1 MENIMFSGIKI
12 TEVRI
17 RNFRSLEN
25 VNVKLDD
32 FTVIVGENNSGKSN
46 FIDALSFAMG
56 FNRPRFGEND
66 IYITKDENK
75 IDKKIEVLID
85 LLIRPSDTD
94 GNNVS
99 EFHKESFWIGLWG
112 SGINIDLN
120 NCEFVGIRTKIAW
133 DSGEGDYKV
142 QRKFLKEW
150 VDNPAKILEA
160 RTGSNLNWEM
170 IEPISF
176 YAMDA
181 NRDISN
187 DFKNSNTPWKR
198 MTSNL
203 QLSES
208 KVKEFE
214 EMFQKF
220 NENLTDSSVVLSTIQ
235 KEFDDLSTLL
245 NSKQGSVLVKGIP
258 QNIYDLSKRIELD
271 FATRDARSFPL
282 EYHSSGTRSISSVL
296 LFKIFLLLQK
306 NSKKNYAFHTFFA
319 IEEPESHL
327 HPHAASSFLD
337 YIRNMDGQRIITTHS
352 PSLVR
357 ECDLFSL
364 RRFIKTGEKTEVVQL
379 NGADLSNKDDKQI
392 IMRKVLKT
400 NGEILFSKALIL
412 FEGEETED
420 QAFPIYARKYWGKHH
435 SALGISM
442 VSVNGQ
448 NYGPFIKLART
459 FKIPWFIFSDGE
471 EKTRAN
477 LQSILKENDYDITC
491 SNVFIIPEGKNYE
504 QYIASEE
511 YRDVLIEV
519 IISNK
524 GKNEK
529 HKKSLE
535 TKWKSATLEDISKE
549 LKNCKRTCAEP
560 VAEAI
565 INVGIKELQLPALI
579 KELFKK
585 VSDDLNLEYGGTFSN
600 ES

>member
-1 MENIMFSGIKI
+1 MFSGIKI

-25 VNVKLDD
+25 VNVKLDN

-46 FIDALSFAMG
+46 FIDAISFAIG

-66 IYITKDENK
+66 IYIKKDENK
-75 IDKKIEVLID
+75 IDKNMEVLID
-85 LLIRPSDTD
+85 LLIRPSDPK
-94 GNNVS
+94 GNSVS
-99 EFHKESFWIGLWG
+99 EFQKESPWIGLWG
-112 SGINIDLN
+112 SGINIDSN

-133 DSGEGDYKV
+133 DFGEGDYKV

-150 VDNPAKILEA
+150 VDNPAKILES
-160 RTGSNLNWEM
+160 GIGGNLNWEK
-170 IEPISF
+170 IEPLSF

-181 NRDISN
+181 NRDISK
-187 DFKNSNTPWKR
+187 DFKNLNTPWKR

-208 KVKEFE
+208 KIKEFE
-214 EMFQKF
+214 DMFQKF

-235 KEFDDLSTLL
+235 KEFDDLSKLL

-258 QNIYDLSKRIELD
+258 QNILDLSKRIELD

-306 NSKKNYAFHTFFA
+306 NSKKNCAFHTFLA

-327 HPHAASSFLD
+327 HPHAASSFLN
-337 YIRNMDGQRIITTHS
+337 YIKKMDGQRIITTHS
-352 PSLVR
+352 PSLLR

-364 RRFIKTGEKTEVVQL
+364 RRFVKAGEKTEVIQL
-379 NGADLSNKDDKQI
+379 NSLELSNNDDKQI

-420 QAFPIYARKYWGKHH
+420 QAFPIYARKYWGNHP

-471 EKTRAN
+471 EKTKRD
-477 LQSILKENDYDITC
+477 LQKILMENNCDITC
-491 SNVFIIPEGKNYE
+491 SNVFIIPDGKNYE
-504 QYIASEE
+504 KYIATKE
-511 YRDVLIEV
+511 YKDVLIEV
-519 IISNK
+519 IISQK
-524 GKNEK
+524 GKNKE

-535 TKWKSATLEDISKE
+535 IKWKSASLGDISNE
-549 LKNCKRTCAEP
+549 LEKGNGKRTYAEP

-565 INVGIKELQLPALI
+565 INVEDKRLRIPTLI
-579 KELFKK
+579 KDLFKN
-585 VSDDLNLEYGGTFSN
+585 LNSLEM
-600 ES
+600 